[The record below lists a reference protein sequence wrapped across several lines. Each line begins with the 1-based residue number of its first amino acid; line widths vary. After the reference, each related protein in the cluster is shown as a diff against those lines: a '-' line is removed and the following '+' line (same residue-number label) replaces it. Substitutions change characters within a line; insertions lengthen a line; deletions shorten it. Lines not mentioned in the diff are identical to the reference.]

1 MGQVTV
7 RVNGY
12 AHTIGCKD
20 GEEAHVLEL
29 IGQIEGK
36 TKLIRS
42 MGGQFSEARMLLH
55 VALLLADEASDLR
68 AEMAR
73 MAATGTGARRG
84 GRPAARRAPG
94 PHRRAD
100 RGPRRGAGSPGAR
113 RRRPR
118 PARGAARIGGPGRG
132 AGGGQ
137 GVEAAA
143 AAGYIGGAGLPGASG
158 KSSPGPISIL
168 RELALSGPWSGYLAP
183 TCSSRPWEDDTP
195 TAMAAPHLFP
205 SAPSEGLPPC
215 S

>member
-29 IGQIEGK
+29 ASRIEAK

-73 MAATGTGARRG
+73 LSAGVGAADPRL
-84 GRPAARRAPG
+84 
-94 PHRRAD
+94 AD
-100 RGPRRGAGSPGAR
+100 RLTRIAERIEGLAGTFSAQ
-113 RRRPR
+113 
-118 PARGAARIGGPGRG
+118 A
-132 AGGGQ
+132 AGGGH
-137 GVEAAA
+137 AAPLSPVGGSA
-143 AAGYIGGAGLPGASG
+143 GDDAPAAGRG
-158 KSSPGPISIL
+158 
-168 RELALSGPWSGYLAP
+168 
-183 TCSSRPWEDDTP
+183 
-195 TAMAAPHLFP
+195 
-205 SAPSEGLPPC
+205 
-215 S
+215 